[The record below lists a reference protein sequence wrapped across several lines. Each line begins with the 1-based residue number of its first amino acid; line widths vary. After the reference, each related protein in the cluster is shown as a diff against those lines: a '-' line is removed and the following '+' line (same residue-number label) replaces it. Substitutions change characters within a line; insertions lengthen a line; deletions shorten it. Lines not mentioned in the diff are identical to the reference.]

1 MDPSS
6 LSLSLFLSLSQEE
19 ELQVQME
26 LVEKLTLQLHE
37 LEDSL
42 EVSQQ
47 ESNTLKK
54 QVLCSPLPPLLLPSS
69 PLSFSPPPPLLLPFS
84 PMYSSHCL
92 ATQDFTGLPPSIQQH
107 VPIWQ
112 CILILFLHSSLC
124 FFLLSPF
131 PLSLSSSVK
140 KMHTITT
147 HPSPPPS
154 LPPPDCYHRAGDGQL
169 SGGGS

>member
-1 MDPSS
+1 
-6 LSLSLFLSLSQEE
+6 
-19 ELQVQME
+19 ME

-54 QVLCSPLPPLLLPSS
+54 QVLCSPLPPLLLPS
-69 PLSFSPPPPLLLPFS
+69 S

-140 KMHTITT
+140 KNAYHHHTPLS
-147 HPSPPPS
+147 PSLPPS